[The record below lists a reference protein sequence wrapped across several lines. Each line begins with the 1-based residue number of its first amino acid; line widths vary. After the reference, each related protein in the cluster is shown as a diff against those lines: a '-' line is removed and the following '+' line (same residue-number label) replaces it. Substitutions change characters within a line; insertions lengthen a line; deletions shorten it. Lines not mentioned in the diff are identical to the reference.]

1 MQGGGMRL
9 LARTT
14 CAFALCMAAGAAF
27 AQGFPSKPVRIIVP
41 YPAGGIVDLLA
52 RAVVEKI
59 AAGWGQPILV
69 EVRPGADSNLGT
81 EVVAKSAPD
90 GYTWLMT
97 GPAILSNPTIYG
109 NLSWSPL
116 RDFQGVGVAVWNLN
130 VAVVPA
136 TLPVATMQEFVAY
149 AKARPNQ
156 LNFGNP
162 GTGSS
167 NHLSS
172 ELFFQVAGIQ
182 LVNIGYKGQPPA
194 IPDLLSGQLHF
205 KIVALGLATPH
216 IRAGKLKALA
226 VFSPQR
232 LKQLPEVPTVA
243 EAGYAE
249 AGLVPWYGI
258 YVPSATPKEVVAR
271 INAEINKSIASPDV
285 QDRIEKAGSLPGPQK
300 TPDEIQAMMKS
311 DFERWGKV
319 VRAAGIKPAQ

>member
-1 MQGGGMRL
+1 MKSIAL
-9 LARTT
+9 IA
-14 CAFALCMAAGAAF
+14 AFIAICSGAAF
-27 AQGFPSKPVRIIVP
+27 AQPYPSKPVRVIVP
-41 YPAGGIVDLLA
+41 YPSGGIVDLLA
-52 RAVVEKI
+52 RAITEKI
-59 AAGWGQPILV
+59 ASGWGQPIIV
-69 EVRPGADSNLGT
+69 EGRPGADGNLGT
-81 EVVAKSAPD
+81 EAAAKSAPD

-97 GPAILSNPTIYG
+97 GPAIVSNPSIYN
-109 NLSWSPL
+109 NLAWTPL

-136 TLPVATMQEFVAY
+136 SLPVTTLQEFVAY
-149 AKARPNQ
+149 AKARPGQ

-194 IPDLLSGQLHF
+194 IPDLINGQLQF
-205 KIVALGLATPH
+205 KVVALGLAAPH
-216 IRAGKLKALA
+216 IKSGRLKALA
-226 VFSPQR
+226 VFSSQR

-243 EAGYAE
+243 EAGYPE

-271 INAEINKSIASPDV
+271 INSEINKALAAPDV
-285 QDRIEKAGSLPGPQK
+285 QERIEKIGGLPGPAK
-300 TPDEIQAMMKS
+300 SPDEIQEMMKS

>member
-1 MQGGGMRL
+1 MRL
-9 LARTT
+9 FARIT
-14 CAFALCMAAGAAF
+14 CALALCAAASVAF
-27 AQGFPSKPVRIIVP
+27 AQAYPAKPVRIIVP

-69 EVRPGADSNLGT
+69 EVRPGADSNIGT
-81 EVVAKSAPD
+81 DAVAKSAPD

-109 NLSWSPL
+109 NLPWSPL

-136 TLPVATMQEFVAY
+136 TLPVASMQEFVAY
-149 AKARPNQ
+149 AKARPGQ

>member
-1 MQGGGMRL
+1 MGILVRIAGM
-9 LARTT
+9 LAF
-14 CAFALCMAAGAAF
+14 CAGTAI
-27 AQGFPSKPVRIIVP
+27 AQPYPSKPVRVIVP
-41 YPAGGIVDLLA
+41 YPTGGIVDLLA
-52 RAVVEKI
+52 RAVTEKI

-69 EVRPGADSNLGT
+69 EGRPGADSNLGT
-81 EVVAKSAPD
+81 DAVAKSAPD

-97 GPAILSNPTIYG
+97 GPAVLSNPSIYG
-109 NLSWSPL
+109 TLPWSPL

-136 TLPVATMQEFVAY
+136 TLPVNTLQEFVAY
-149 AKARPNQ
+149 AKARPGQ

-167 NHLSS
+167 NHLST
-172 ELFFQVAGIQ
+172 ELFFQVADIK

-194 IPDLLSGQLHF
+194 IPDLINGQLQF
-205 KIVALGLATPH
+205 KVVALGLAAPH
-216 IRAGKLKALA
+216 VKSGRLKALA
-226 VFSPQR
+226 AFSPQR

-243 EAGYAE
+243 EAGYPE

-258 YVPSATPKEVVAR
+258 YVPAATPKDVVAR
-271 INAEINKSIASPDV
+271 INSEINKALASPDV
-285 QDRIEKAGSLPGPQK
+285 QERIEKIGGLPGPVK

>member
-1 MQGGGMRL
+1 MKFIASAAVL
-9 LARTT
+9 LAF
-14 CAFALCMAAGAAF
+14 CAGIAH
-27 AQGFPSKPVRIIVP
+27 AQPYPSKPVRMIVP

-52 RAVVEKI
+52 RAVTEKI

-69 EVRPGADSNLGT
+69 EVRPGADGNLGT
-81 EVVAKSAPD
+81 EAVAKSAAD

-116 RDFQGVGVAVWNLN
+116 RDFQGVGAAVWNLN
-130 VAVVPA
+130 VAIVPA
-136 TLPVATMQEFVAY
+136 TLPVATLQEFVAY
-149 AKARPNQ
+149 AKARPGQ

-167 NHLSS
+167 NHLST

-182 LVNIGYKGQPPA
+182 LTNIGYKGQPPA
-194 IPDLLSGQLHF
+194 IPDLINGQLQF
-205 KIVALGLATPH
+205 KVVALGLATPH
-216 IRAGKLKALA
+216 IRSGRLRALA
-226 VFSPQR
+226 AFSPQR
-232 LKQLPEVPTVA
+232 LKQLPEVPTVS
-243 EAGYAE
+243 EAGYPE

-258 YVPSATPKEVVAR
+258 YVPAGTPKDVVAR
-271 INAEINKSIASPDV
+271 INAEINKAIAAPDV
-285 QDRIEKAGSLPGPQK
+285 QERIEKVGSLPGPIK

>member
-1 MQGGGMRL
+1 MKV
-9 LARTT
+9 LARIATVI
-14 CAFALCMAAGAAF
+14 ALGVGLSVNN
-27 AQGFPSKPVRIIVP
+27 AQAQPYPSKPVRVIVP
-41 YPAGGIVDLLA
+41 YPSGGIVDLLA
-52 RAVVEKI
+52 RAITEKI

-69 EVRPGADSNLGT
+69 EGRPGADSNLGT
-81 EVVAKSAPD
+81 EAAAKSPAD

-97 GPAILSNPTIYG
+97 GPAVLSNPSIYS
-109 NLSWSPL
+109 NLPWNPL

-136 TLPVATMQEFVAY
+136 TLPVSTLQEFVAY
-149 AKARPNQ
+149 AKARPGQ

-172 ELFFQVAGIQ
+172 ELFFQVAGIK

-194 IPDLLSGQLHF
+194 IPDLINGQLQF
-205 KIVALGLATPH
+205 KVVALGLAAPH
-216 IRAGKLKALA
+216 IKSGRLRALA
-226 VFSPQR
+226 AFSPQR
-232 LKQLPEVPTVA
+232 LKQLPDVPTVS
-243 EAGYAE
+243 EAGYPE

-258 YVPSATPKEVVAR
+258 YVPSATPKDVVAR
-271 INAEINKSIASPDV
+271 INGEINKALGAPEV
-285 QDRIEKAGSLPGPQK
+285 QERIEKIGGLPGPLK
-300 TPDEIQAMMKS
+300 TPAEIEAMMKS

>member
-1 MQGGGMRL
+1 MPTLIRAACML
-9 LARTT
+9 
-14 CAFALCMAAGAAF
+14 ALCAGAAF
-27 AQGFPSKPVRIIVP
+27 AQPYPAKVVRVIVP
-41 YPAGGIVDLLA
+41 YPSGGIVDLLA
-52 RAVVEKI
+52 RAITEKI

-69 EVRPGADSNLGT
+69 EGRPGADSNLGT
-81 EVVAKSAPD
+81 EAVAKSAPD

-109 NLSWSPL
+109 TLSWQPL

-130 VAVVPA
+130 VAVAPA
-136 TLPVATMQEFVAY
+136 SLPVATLQEFVAY
-149 AKARPNQ
+149 AKAHPGQ

-172 ELFFQVAGIQ
+172 ELFFQVAGIR

-194 IPDLLSGQLHF
+194 IPDLINGQLQF
-205 KIVALGLATPH
+205 KVVALGLAAPH
-216 IRAGKLKALA
+216 IRSGRLKALA
-226 VFSPQR
+226 AFSPQR
-232 LKQLPEVPTVA
+232 LKQLPDVPTVA
-243 EAGYAE
+243 EAGYPE

-258 YVPSATPKEVVAR
+258 YVPAATPKDVVAR
-271 INAEINKSIASPDV
+271 INAEINKALGSPEV
-285 QDRIEKAGSLPGPQK
+285 QERIEKVGGLPGPVQ

-319 VRAAGIKPAQ
+319 VRAAGIKPQ

>member
-1 MQGGGMRL
+1 MRMF
-9 LARTT
+9 ARIT
-14 CAFALCMAAGAAF
+14 CALALCAVANAAS
-27 AQGFPSKPVRIIVP
+27 AQAYPSKPVRIIVP

-52 RAVVEKI
+52 RAIVEKI

-109 NLSWSPL
+109 NLAWSPL
-116 RDFQGVGVAVWNLN
+116 RDFQGVGVAVWTLN

-136 TLPVATMQEFVAY
+136 MLPVSTMQEFVAY

-167 NHLSS
+167 NHLST

-216 IRAGKLKALA
+216 IKSGKLKALA

-243 EAGYAE
+243 EAGYPE
-249 AGLVPWYGI
+249 AALVPWYGI
-258 YVPSATPKEVVAR
+258 YVPSATPKDVVAR
-271 INAEINKSIASPDV
+271 INSEINKSLSAPDV
-285 QDRIEKAGSLPGPQK
+285 QERSEKLGSLPGPQK